1 MRAFYERA
9 LKGEKTKF
17 TYPDIHPSSMASLEE
32 LLGRPITVQDVMFKL
47 LYAIKDL
54 GGSLNMDPMNPHEW
68 ERYEHYYERMLDR
81 NAKMNAKLD

>member
-1 MRAFYERA
+1 
-9 LKGEKTKF
+9 
-17 TYPDIHPSSMASLEE
+17 E

-54 GGSLNMDPMNPHEW
+54 GGSLNMDPMTPHEW